1 MKMKDFREKYPED
14 FKTGALKEIQKKF
27 EDRAQEMDKAILA
40 SSNSG
45 KEKRSAEPATV
56 MRTVRARKTTREGP
70 AAEEEKST
78 FLSSHKYN
86 GVPLQTPMPFAGQAV
101 AMPVTMLM
109 QNKKGGRTKASRAPS
124 AAVVTT
130 KDGKQWALGA
140 DGLESIPDSHR
151 AEIAELLSSQFS
163 FLASALGKNVSSS

>member
-1 MKMKDFREKYPED
+1 MKDFREKYPED
-14 FKTGALKEIQKKF
+14 FKTGALKEIQRKF

-40 SSNSG
+40 SSSSG
-45 KEKRSAEPATV
+45 KEKRAAEPATV
-56 MRTVRARKTTREGP
+56 MRTVRARKTRGGL
-70 AAEEEKST
+70 AAEEERST
-78 FLSSHKYN
+78 LLSGHEYN

-163 FLASALGKNVSSS
+163 FLASALGKQ